1 MTIETIT
8 EHGEPDPGRADPA
21 LRTHADTRQEAHAAH
36 EPPVDA
42 ALQAHAT
49 DAITGLLAEQ
59 PFMVKEIKDT
69 LRTRVHV
76 QELARRA
83 AATKAR
89 AADAEQRESNL
100 AVNLDPGERRI
111 FTFGLGAAI
120 IAALMV
126 LDTFPLN
133 WAAQAFDLDS
143 VGTWLVTFILVIAS
157 ISAMLGLEITRGH
170 ARRRGILIAVVTAG
184 YLALLALRTEYLTT
198 VAGDSLLVAMFQSA
212 LLTAIS
218 AGLVLCGSAVVTRTR
233 SLKYS
238 QARAEARR
246 AVRAVEDA
254 GRAQAEAT
262 DKLHRH
268 TGTLHHMLLPW
279 ALLQSPGPPGVD
291 HAKWAAALEQ
301 AIHALFTLT

>member
-8 EHGEPDPGRADPA
+8 ERGEPDPGRGDPA
-21 LRTHADTRQEAHAAH
+21 LRTRADTDQEAHAAH
-36 EPPVDA
+36 EPPADA

-59 PFMVKEIKDT
+59 PFIAKEIKDT

-83 AATKAR
+83 DAAEAR

-100 AVNLDPGERRI
+100 AVKLDPGERRI
-111 FTFGLGAAI
+111 LAFGLGVAI
-120 IAALMV
+120 IIALVV

-157 ISAMLGLEITRGH
+157 IGAMLGFEITRGH
-170 ARRRGILIAVVTAG
+170 ARRRGLLIAVVTAG

-198 VAGDSLLVAMFQSA
+198 VAGDSLLVAVFQSA
-212 LLTAIS
+212 FLTAIS
-218 AGLVLCGSAVVTRTR
+218 AGLVLCGSVVLTRTR
-233 SLKYS
+233 SLIYS
-238 QARAEARR
+238 QARAEARS
-246 AVRAVEDA
+246 AVQAAENARK
-254 GRAQAEAT
+254 AQAEAT

-268 TGTLHHMLLPW
+268 IGTLHHMLLPW
-279 ALLQSPGPPGVD
+279 ALLHSPAPQGVD
-291 HAKWAAALEQ
+291 HAKWVGALEQ

>member
-1 MTIETIT
+1 
-8 EHGEPDPGRADPA
+8 
-21 LRTHADTRQEAHAAH
+21 
-36 EPPVDA
+36 
-42 ALQAHAT
+42 
-49 DAITGLLAEQ
+49 
-59 PFMVKEIKDT
+59 
-69 LRTRVHV
+69 
-76 QELARRA
+76 
-83 AATKAR
+83 
-89 AADAEQRESNL
+89 
-100 AVNLDPGERRI
+100 
-111 FTFGLGAAI
+111 
-120 IAALMV
+120 MV

-279 ALLQSPGPPGVD
+279 ALLQSPAPPGVD

>member
-8 EHGEPDPGRADPA
+8 EHGEPDPGRADPG
-21 LRTHADTRQEAHAAH
+21 LRTHADTGQEAHAAH
-36 EPPVDA
+36 EPPADA

-49 DAITGLLAEQ
+49 EAITGLLAEQ

-83 AATKAR
+83 AATKAK
-89 AADAEQRESNL
+89 AVDAEQRESNL
-100 AVNLDPGERRI
+100 AVKLDPGERRI
-111 FTFGLGAAI
+111 LAFGLGSAI
-120 IAALMV
+120 IAALVV

-170 ARRRGILIAVVTAG
+170 ARRRGILIVVVTAG

-198 VAGDSLLVAMFQSA
+198 VADSLLVAVFQSA

-218 AGLVLCGSAVVTRTR
+218 AGLVLCGSV
-233 SLKYS
+233 
-238 QARAEARR
+238 
-246 AVRAVEDA
+246 VRA
-254 GRAQAEAT
+254 
-262 DKLHRH
+262 
-268 TGTLHHMLLPW
+268 TG
-279 ALLQSPGPPGVD
+279 
-291 HAKWAAALEQ
+291 
-301 AIHALFTLT
+301 